1 MTTNY
6 REILRLKSL
15 GLNKTDIAS
24 AAQCARNTVSA
35 TLERAKACGLEWP
48 LPEGMS
54 DKELAEKLFPSAA
67 GKTVFKMPDY
77 AHVHRE
83 MQRHGVTLTLLW
95 LEYCDQCTFKNRQDK
110 KTAPAR
116 RPVPYDAYRHQT
128 DFVSGVYQSLQ
139 QY

>member
-15 GLNKTDIAS
+15 GFNKTDIAN

-35 TLERAKACGLEWP
+35 TLERAKACGLECP

-67 GKTVFKMPDY
+67 GKPVFKMPDY

-83 MQRHGVTLTLLW
+83 MQRHGIMS
-95 LEYCDQCTFKNRQDK
+95 
-110 KTAPAR
+110 P
-116 RPVPYDAYRHQT
+116 
-128 DFVSGVYQSLQ
+128 
-139 QY
+139 